1 MKTRS
6 LLRTCFVAAMLG
18 MVVGACWAAPLLP
31 VTTVGDWD
39 NGSHMP
45 GSPGTGNAPDI
56 NGLGRVDYP
65 YRIGVTE
72 VTNDQ
77 YAQLLNDVAK
87 TADPYGLYNTSM
99 SSDPHGGIFRAG
111 TGTSANPWSY
121 TPKSGLENHP
131 VTFVSW
137 YDAVRFCNYRSN
149 QVNLTGGIPWAATNP
164 TPTEYAGPG
173 TGTPGGYVITNGGKD
188 SGIVQVPAPGTR
200 LIYADP
206 KGQGGPNAPD
216 PAYYL
221 LPTENEWYKAAY
233 YKGGSLNAGYW
244 DYPTRSNVA
253 PKSELPPGSNPN
265 GSANL
270 TVPGAP
276 LAVKFTTPVG
286 AYVYKPST
294 SAYGTYDQAGNVWE
308 WDEQPY
314 LFGTARGMRGGSYN
328 NWSLAAKASWV
339 GGAGIASFN
348 YSDVGFRV
356 ILVPEP
362 ASLAMLLGCVVWGL
376 IWWLRRK

>member
-131 VTFVSW
+131 VTFVSM
-137 YDAVRFCNYRSN
+137 A
-149 QVNLTGGIPWAATNP
+149 
-164 TPTEYAGPG
+164 
-173 TGTPGGYVITNGGKD
+173 
-188 SGIVQVPAPGTR
+188 
-200 LIYADP
+200 
-206 KGQGGPNAPD
+206 GPNAV
-216 PAYYL
+216 
-221 LPTENEWYKAAY
+221 E
-233 YKGGSLNAGYW
+233 
-244 DYPTRSNVA
+244 RS
-253 PKSELPPGSNPN
+253 
-265 GSANL
+265 
-270 TVPGAP
+270 
-276 LAVKFTTPVG
+276 
-286 AYVYKPST
+286 
-294 SAYGTYDQAGNVWE
+294 
-308 WDEQPY
+308 
-314 LFGTARGMRGGSYN
+314 
-328 NWSLAAKASWV
+328 
-339 GGAGIASFN
+339 
-348 YSDVGFRV
+348 
-356 ILVPEP
+356 
-362 ASLAMLLGCVVWGL
+362 
-376 IWWLRRK
+376 